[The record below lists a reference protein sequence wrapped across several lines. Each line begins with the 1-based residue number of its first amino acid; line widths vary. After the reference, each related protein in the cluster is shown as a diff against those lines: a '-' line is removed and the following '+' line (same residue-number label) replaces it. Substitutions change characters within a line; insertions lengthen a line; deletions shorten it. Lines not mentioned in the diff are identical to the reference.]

1 MKKKFIQALVVI
13 LIGSLLVASCKKDET
28 TPANSFKYNNK
39 ESAIGTAFAGNLG
52 KIADGAYGY
61 YVYFLEN
68 TMTVHYDNAS
78 IDSISGIGDLLEIAV
93 VSSDSAGIKPGVYN
107 FSSSQTT
114 FDPFTFGYESGLLIN
129 FDYTSQTPPTVL
141 YFSGG
146 KVTVVKN
153 GDIYEVTLS
162 ITTTANTTIT
172 GFYKGG
178 IVVYQMGKKA
188 SSRNPFSSPLFK

>member
-1 MKKKFIQALVVI
+1 MKQTYIQAFAVI
-13 LIGSLLVASCKKDET
+13 LIGSLLTASCKKDET
-28 TPANSFKYNNK
+28 TPANSFKYNSK
-39 ESAIGTAFAGNLG
+39 ESAIGSAFAGILG
-52 KIADGAYGY
+52 EISDGTYGY

-68 TMTVHYDNAS
+68 TLTVHYDNSS
-78 IDSISGIGDLLEIAV
+78 IDSISGIGDLLEIAM
-93 VSSDSAGIKPGVYN
+93 VSADSAGIKPGVYN

-129 FDYTSQTPPTVL
+129 FDYTSETPPTML

-146 KVTVVKN
+146 KITVVKN

-178 IVVYQMGKKA
+178 IEVYQMGKKA
-188 SSRNPFSSPLFK
+188 SSRNPFSFPLFK